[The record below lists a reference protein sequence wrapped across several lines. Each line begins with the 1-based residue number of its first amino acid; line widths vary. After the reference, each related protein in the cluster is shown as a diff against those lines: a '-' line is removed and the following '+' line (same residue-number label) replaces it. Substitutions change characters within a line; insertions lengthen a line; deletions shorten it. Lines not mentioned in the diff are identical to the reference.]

1 MVEPAEKVAQVKLE
15 VDVSLTE
22 FVRVNGVR
30 HYLASFALP
39 SSDPNTQAEC
49 RNESV
54 LSVDESSRGEQVAKS
69 GLSKRVC
76 CASLKL
82 QAPLR
87 AEFDARI
94 ALALLCQR
102 RCANHCRGQ
111 HQRKTF

>member
-1 MVEPAEKVAQVKLE
+1 MVESAEKVAQVKLE

-22 FVRVNGVR
+22 FVRVNGIR
-30 HYLASFALP
+30 HHLAPFALP
-39 SSDPNTQAEC
+39 SSDPNTQAER

-54 LSVDESSRGEQVAKS
+54 LSVDESSRGEQVTES
-69 GLSKRVC
+69 GLSERIC
-76 CASLKL
+76 RASLKL
-82 QAPLR
+82 HAPLR

-102 RCANHCRGQ
+102 RCGNHCRGQ